1 MRTEPGILQFLKE
14 DNIVKY
20 DAFKMTPE
28 KIKTQ
33 KYIIKGM
40 IKLLN
45 DLNTSYKE
53 KQEIE
58 RIRILNNKGKGYYIN
73 SIFYAP
79 ANPINNNDKN
89 T

>member
-1 MRTEPGILQFLKE
+1 MYEYLKE
-14 DNIVKY
+14 DYIIKY

-28 KIKTQ
+28 KIKIQ
-33 KYIIKGM
+33 KYIIKS
-40 IKLLN
+40 IFKLFKNLN
-45 DLNTSYKE
+45 ISYKE